1 MPSRW
6 VVSAEV
12 GVEEAE
18 AEEAEAEEVVEG
30 AAVVRLAVQLAV
42 RLVVRLAGLLPE
54 LAELLVARSAGAWV
68 GSAV

>member
-12 GVEEAE
+12 GAEEEA
-18 AEEAEAEEVVEG
+18 AAAAAAVVVVVQL
-30 AAVVRLAVQLAV
+30 AVQLVVRLAGL
-42 RLVVRLAGLLPE
+42 LVVRLAGLLPE

>member
-1 MPSRW
+1 

-12 GVEEAE
+12 GVEEAVVG
-18 AEEAEAEEVVEG
+18 EEAEAEVAG
-30 AAVVRLAVQLAV
+30 AAVVRLVARLAVQLVA

>member
-1 MPSRW
+1 

-18 AEEAEAEEVVEG
+18 AEAEVGVEEA
-30 AAVVRLAVQLAV
+30 AAAVRLAVQ
-42 RLVVRLAGLLPE
+42 LVVRLAGLLPE

>member
-18 AEEAEAEEVVEG
+18 GEEVEEEP
-30 AAVVRLAVQLAV
+30 AVVRLAVQLVVRLAV
-42 RLVVRLAGLLPE
+42 QLVVRLAGLLPE
-54 LAELLVARSAGAWV
+54 LAELLAARSAGVWV
-68 GSAV
+68 GSPV

>member
-6 VVSAEV
+6 VVSV
-12 GVEEAE
+12 GVGV
-18 AEEAEAEEVVEG
+18 EEAEAEEVVEG
-30 AAVVRLAVQLAV
+30 AAVVVRSAVRSVV

-54 LAELLVARSAGAWV
+54 LAELLAARSAEARV